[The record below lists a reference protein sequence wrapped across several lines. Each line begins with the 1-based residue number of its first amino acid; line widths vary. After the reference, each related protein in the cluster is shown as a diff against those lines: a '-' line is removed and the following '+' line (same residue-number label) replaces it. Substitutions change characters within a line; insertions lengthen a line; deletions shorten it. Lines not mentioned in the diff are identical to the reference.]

1 MKKKPTK
8 TRPLAKKV
16 APVKATAG
24 PGFAVEDKVAAACAA
39 GMLLGRS
46 PFPEFPGKLVRIGF
60 QVRPDHWHFE
70 DMLLSFERDAGT
82 YHSGISVRSNQQI
95 SSAAFSGDVKDAL
108 AAQFTQPEPNPFQ
121 RGRDRLALIS
131 ARHDVKVTKAVL
143 GLCETARGDAAALA
157 KRIGQS
163 GAFSAEARAIYADMQ
178 SHLEMHSVPA
188 DAATMLASFELVEID
203 MADFERTE
211 PALGKQLCAE
221 LLHDPSETNVSN
233 LWGALVSEC
242 QKEKH
247 RRGYLD
253 LERVLA
259 AVRHRFR
266 LKDYS
271 YDRPDWAII
280 NADSRGQLDLVIDTT
295 AGQAVTRE
303 KPSLA
308 VRSSLA
314 ANPITALVGPS
325 GCGKTS
331 LAKQLLREQGYA
343 VQVWTRASEWPRPQA
358 GTLANAL
365 GLPGLTHD
373 LPGLFRR
380 VAGPGLLVMD
390 AVEHCVDADRVTQ
403 LARVLRLARP
413 GEADSQWRVLLLVR
427 AEDWSR
433 VREQLA
439 GVAPELAVHVE
450 PIEDYTPED
459 VGAIV
464 QTVPGLQPLV
474 RQPRLESVL
483 RKPKILA
490 LVANHLKAGGSMQAS
505 DLAGESHLAQW
516 WWHSQV
522 RSGANLALRARAVDE
537 LVAKQA
543 ERMQQAVPESAFD
556 LGLLGAFGELVR
568 DGICVSRNQE
578 FAVQHDLFADWA
590 RLDLLIRQK
599 EGWLALAAER
609 VASPHWHRAIRL
621 YGIWLLEQADGGA
634 TRWAEHVT
642 RLGKGSDPERLIA
655 DLFLEA
661 PVLSAAPTENLRAA
675 WSHLAA
681 DRGHLLNRMLERMR
695 LTASAPHNALI
706 DFVAKESSFSRD
718 ELAAHLRLPYPQY
731 WLPLLVVLQEHAA
744 EAAALAPVAV
754 ARVALSWFEVTL
766 PGWAGRQQAAELVVA
781 VGRLFAEG
789 PLAEAYFPDRTEE
802 DMIYRAVLAAA
813 HELPKE
819 VARLARVWAGLKPA
833 DGGEYGERA
842 VIIKEGFGPGKGVR
856 YRVPAPWP
864 GGPSVRPKTRF
875 QHVVLRTNAVNPL
888 IAADPA
894 VAREIILA
902 LHILEREPERYRERD
917 RFQPEGIVFDD
928 SFEGPFYTRGPYLQL
943 LQANLQEG
951 MRLVVDLVNHYTDRW
966 VEWSRGQQE
975 LTVGEGGEAQ
985 VWKGDARLYLAY
997 RGVHPCHP
1005 YVCSALMALEKAL
1018 LDRVD
1023 RGESVEDDV
1032 GFLLKNSRSLAV
1044 AGLLVAI
1051 GKRVPALLFTSLW
1064 PFVASPELQAT
1075 ERRSLPASGERG
1087 LKTTPKEQQLRAE
1100 WDALPV
1106 HQVPL
1111 HEACRQLLPYE
1122 QAQTKLGPLCARW
1135 RKLLEEPA
1143 KLTVEE
1149 FTLRQLVELFDV
1161 ANWKKRKEGEQKVWE
1176 FEAPALLQEAV
1187 DKRRKEQRSDLF
1199 PLLTIPGNCRS
1210 LLDAGKPLEEARL
1223 ALLFEE
1229 LEKVPQGVI
1238 PDDSDG
1244 DSIIAS
1250 TADAQ
1255 CAIIAMLVNLGPEW
1269 LDRNPEKAA
1278 RCGALLL
1285 QHLGNPPP
1293 SRRHIYPQ
1301 SPFNLIW
1308 ENFCGEAAPY
1318 FLARDPANKDWRR
1331 AGAELAGR
1339 SHLETVR
1346 AVYRR
1351 AAELRAKLGLLF
1363 PQLVNLGIWVAAA
1376 RRVIDGM
1383 EHGAT
1388 PVLKWEEWWPT
1399 YREHFVEGTVPEPPE
1414 TWQKIDVAAGKDM
1427 RGSRVDIGTVFTA
1440 LAPLGLMEKPV
1451 DEAERK
1457 RWLGWMRQLLAA
1469 TVAGLP
1475 KTVPKSGHAQLPS
1488 DDKVP
1493 VLFHLG
1499 AWLGTIPEP
1508 SERRRF
1514 WEPLLALADPAV
1526 NYIKYFLEAFLGAGC
1541 RNPTKE
1547 FVDGWKEI
1555 LAWAKAAEGWKFT
1568 AKSPSYEMRE
1578 AWCSLLGFRG
1588 TIAMGSLPPAIVA
1601 GAKGFYEG
1609 WAAQELRHR
1618 GNTQRLLNFLRL
1630 PSAIALLPDGLRW
1643 VDQSLDVPADQRWGF
1658 RELAPEVSSFL
1669 QWAWTNHEGLF
1680 APMRMRWRPS
1690 VGCWC
1695 GSARSRTRWPLHC
1708 CPACP
1713 EIKGAPARNEQPVPS
1728 PLGAR

>member
-1 MKKKPTK
+1 MKKKP
-8 TRPLAKKV
+8 AKVRSPARKV

-70 DMLLSFERDAGT
+70 DLLLSFERDAGN
-82 YHSGISVRSNQQI
+82 YHAGISVRSNQQI
-95 SSAAFSGDVKDAL
+95 SSAAFSGDVKDAF
-108 AAQFTQPEPNPFQ
+108 AAQFLQPEPNPFH
-121 RGRDRLALIS
+121 RDRDRLALIS
-131 ARHDVKVTKAVL
+131 ARHDDNVTKAIQT
-143 GLCETARGDAAALA
+143 LCEAARGDAVALP
-157 KRIGQS
+157 KRIGQR
-163 GAFSAEARAIYADMQ
+163 GAFSEEARAIYADLQ
-178 SHLEMHSVPA
+178 SHLETHAAPV
-188 DAATMLASFELVEID
+188 DAAAALASFELVELD

-247 RRGYLD
+247 RRGYLN

-266 LKDYS
+266 LKDYPH
-271 YDRPDWAII
+271 DRPDWAII
-280 NADSRGQLDLVIDTT
+280 NADSQGQIDLVIDTT
-295 AGQAVTRE
+295 VGQAVTRE

-308 VRSSLA
+308 VRGSLA

-331 LAKQLLREQGYA
+331 LAKQLLREQDYA

-358 GTLANAL
+358 GTLANVL

-380 VAGPGLLVMD
+380 VSGPALLVVD
-390 AVEHCVDADRVTQ
+390 AVEHCVDADRVAQ
-403 LARVLRLARP
+403 LARVLRLVRP
-413 GEADSQWRVLLLVR
+413 GETDSPWRVLLLVR

-433 VREQLA
+433 VRGQLA
-439 GVAPELAVHVE
+439 GVASELAVHVE

-464 QTVPGLQPLV
+464 QIVPGLQPLV

-522 RSGANLALRARAVDE
+522 RSGANPALRARAVDE

-543 ERMQQAVPESAFD
+543 ERMQQAVSESAFD
-556 LGLLGAFGELVR
+556 PGLLGAFGELVR

-578 FAVQHDLFADWA
+578 YAVQHDLFADWA

-642 RLGKGSDPERLIA
+642 RLGKGTDTERLIA

-675 WSHLAA
+675 WPHLAA

-695 LTASAPHNALI
+695 LTASTPHEALI

-731 WLPLLVVLQEHAA
+731 WLPLLVVLQEHAT

-754 ARVALSWFEVTL
+754 ARVALAWLEVTQ
-766 PGWAGRQQAAELVVA
+766 PGWVGRKQAAELAVA
-781 VGRLFAEG
+781 VGRRFAKG
-789 PLAEAYFPDRTEE
+789 PYDEVYFPDRREE
-802 DMIYRAVLAAA
+802 DTIYRAVLAAA
-813 HELPKE
+813 PEMPKE
-819 VARLARVWAGLKPA
+819 VGRLARIWAGLTTPN
-833 DGGEYGERA
+833 GGKYLNQE
-842 VIIKEGFGPGKGVR
+842 VIIKEGFGPGNGVR
-856 YRVPAPWP
+856 YKVPPPWP
-864 GGPSVRPKTRF
+864 GGPFVRPTHRF
-875 QHVVLRTNAVNPL
+875 QHVVLQTNAANPL

-894 VAREIILA
+894 LAREIILA
-902 LHILEREPERYRERD
+902 LHIPEREPERHRERD

-928 SFEGPFYTRGPYLQL
+928 SFEGPFYTQGPYLQL
-943 LQANLQEG
+943 LQADQREG
-951 MRLVVDLVNHYTDRW
+951 MRLVVDLVSHYTDRW
-966 VEWSRGQQE
+966 VEWARGQQE
-975 LTVGEGGEAQ
+975 LTLGEGTEAQ

-1005 YVCSALMALEKAL
+1005 YVCSALMALEKVL
-1018 LDRVD
+1018 LDRID

-1032 GFLLKNSRSLAV
+1032 AFLLKNSRSLAI

-1075 ERRSLPASGERG
+1075 ERRSLPTSGERG
-1087 LKTTPKEQQLRAE
+1087 LKTTPREQQLKAA
-1100 WDALPV
+1100 WDELPV

-1122 QAQTKLGPLCARW
+1122 QAQGKLGPLCARW

-1161 ANWKKRKEGEQKVWE
+1161 ANWKKRKEGEQEVWE
-1176 FEAPALLQEAV
+1176 FESPPLLQEAV
-1187 DKRRKEQRSDLF
+1187 DKRRKEHRSDLF
-1199 PLLTIPGNCRS
+1199 PLLTIPGNCRRF
-1210 LLDAGKPLEEARL
+1210 LEEGKPLEEERL
-1223 ALLFEE
+1223 AQLFEE
-1229 LEKVPQGVI
+1229 LEKVPQGNI
-1238 PDDSDG
+1238 PDDDG
-1244 DSIIAS
+1244 ESTIAS

-1255 CAIIAMLVNLGPEW
+1255 CAIIAVLVNLGAEW
-1269 LDRNPEKAA
+1269 MDRNPDKAA
-1278 RCGALLL
+1278 QCGALLL
-1285 QHLGNPPP
+1285 HHLGSPPP
-1293 SRRHIYPQ
+1293 PRRHIYPQ
-1301 SPFNLIW
+1301 APFNLIW
-1308 ENFCGEAAPY
+1308 ENFCAEAAPY
-1318 FLARDPANKDWRR
+1318 FLARDPANKEWRR
-1331 AGAELAGR
+1331 TVAELASR
-1339 SHLETVR
+1339 EHLVTVR
-1346 AVYRR
+1346 ALCRGTAR
-1351 AAELRAKLGLLF
+1351 LRAKLDPLF
-1363 PQLVNLGIWVAAA
+1363 PQFVNLVIWIAAA
-1376 RRVIDGM
+1376 RRTLDLN
-1383 EHGAT
+1383 EHEAAPT
-1388 PVLKWEEWWPT
+1388 LKWEEWWPA
-1399 YREHFVEGTVPEPPE
+1399 YRDYFVAGTVPEPPE
-1414 TWQKIDVAAGKDM
+1414 NWQEIAVPQGKIQ
-1427 RGSRVDIGTVFTA
+1427 RGSRVDVGTVSAA
-1440 LAPLGLMEKPV
+1440 LEPLGIFERPAN
-1451 DEAERK
+1451 EQERK
-1457 RWLGWMRQLLAA
+1457 QWHGWMSRLLVA
-1469 TVAGLP
+1469 TAAGLP
-1475 KTVPKSGHAQLPS
+1475 KALAKSGHPPLPS
-1488 DDKVP
+1488 DDKLR
-1493 VLFHLG
+1493 VLFSLG
-1499 AWLGTIPEP
+1499 SWLATVADPA
-1508 SERRRF
+1508 ERRAV
-1514 WEPLLALADPAV
+1514 WEPLLALAAPAA
-1526 NYIKYFLEAFLGAGC
+1526 NYIRYFLEGFLSAGC
-1541 RNPTKE
+1541 RNPSRT
-1547 FVDGWKEI
+1547 FVEGWKEI
-1555 LAWAKAAEGWKFT
+1555 LTWAEQAEGWKYGP
-1568 AKSPSYEMRE
+1568 KSPAYELRE
-1578 AWCSLLGFRG
+1578 VWCCLLGFRG
-1588 TIAMGSLPPAIVA
+1588 TIAMGALPPAIVA
-1601 GAKGFYEG
+1601 EVKGYYER

-1630 PSAIALLPDGLRW
+1630 PSAIALLPDGLLW
-1643 VDQSLDVPADQRWGF
+1643 VDQSLAVPVEQRWGF

-1669 QWAWTNHEGLF
+1669 QWAWTHHEGTI
-1680 APMRMRWRPS
+1680 R
-1690 VGCWC
+1690 G
-1695 GSARSRTRWPLHC
+1695 H
-1708 CPACP
+1708 P
-1713 EIKGAPARNEQPVPS
+1713 EALAAFRRLLVL
-1728 PLGAR
+1728 LGAEQDQVALVLLSRVSGDHGSSGAK